1 MNVLLQNM
9 TNEWETHHRNED
21 ASTMIVSGLLAIQ
34 QETTGDID
42 PNSFESEQQEE
53 HFIISKTPL
62 PCPAKGECSQMHQI
76 CNRKAS

>member
-9 TNEWETHHRNED
+9 TNEWEIHHRNGD
-21 ASTMIVSGLLAIQ
+21 ASTMIANGLLANR
-34 QETTGDID
+34 QEITGDND
-42 PNSFESEQQEE
+42 PNSLEFEQQEE
-53 HFIISKTPL
+53 RFRTCKTPF